1 MAAQGRSGM
10 RVALG
15 EQREADLRPGA
26 GAGAGG
32 GVVKKASWRRR
43 SWISQGEMGM
53 DGHKQGTASPSQHGS
68 GPAGQMPS
76 EAVGR
81 ILAQGSGYR

>member
-32 GVVKKASWRRR
+32 G
-43 SWISQGEMGM
+43 GEEGFMEEEELDLTG
-53 DGHKQGTASPSQHGS
+53 
-68 GPAGQMPS
+68 
-76 EAVGR
+76 
-81 ILAQGSGYR
+81 